1 MIGNLLI
8 SMSGGNKCIKYSHAL
23 FTFLLLGAY
32 TLLGFFY
39 YAFSMSY
46 GPMRSKTRGILT
58 LCLFIAMIIGLVLSL
73 YAFFCGDTPS
83 KIVTAALFIVP
94 TIIEG
99 VSQHELLYG
108 LLILIPYFWFSY
120 FLVMLYDRRK
130 YYKNIENQVEEV

>member
-1 MIGNLLI
+1 MIGNLFF
-8 SMSGGNKCIKYSHAL
+8 SMSDDNKCIKYSHAL

-32 TLLGFFY
+32 TFLGLFY
-39 YAFSMSY
+39 YAFSMSN
-46 GPMRSKTRGILT
+46 GPIRSKTRGILS
-58 LCLFIAMIIGLVLSL
+58 LCLIIAMFIGFVLSL

-99 VSQHELLYG
+99 VFQHELLYG
-108 LLILIPYFWFSY
+108 LLILVPYFWFSY

-130 YYKNIENQVEEV
+130 YYKNIENQVEV